1 MTDYINQL
9 LAQYQPLT
17 QYQWL
22 DSLIL
27 VAVMLTISFIIDK
40 IDRRILVNL
49 LHKLLDKTS
58 PSLFSL
64 LEKHQALAKIAAII
78 PLLIISLLT
87 PIALNSYPWLG
98 DLVLL
103 ICNVAIL
110 IKAALFLSALLDVL
124 LGISRQHGLQ
134 NKLPVKSII
143 QLIKLA
149 LFLIT
154 IVLTISMVLGKSPL
168 YFLSGLGALTAV
180 LLLVFKD
187 TILGFVA
194 GVQLAANQM
203 VGRGDWIEMP
213 KYGADGEV
221 LEVALTTVQVQ
232 NWDKTITMIPTY
244 ALISD
249 SFKNWRGMEQSGGRR
264 IKRSVKL
271 DINSI
276 RFLDQAM
283 IDHLMKIDC
292 IQSYLAAKQQQLDSN
307 NKLVDAD
314 LNITANGRKLTNVGT
329 FRAYLEF
336 YLQNHPMVN
345 QEMTLIVRQLPAT
358 EHGLPIE
365 LYLFCT
371 DQRWAPYESVQ
382 ADLFDHIFA
391 VLPEFGLRVFQNPT
405 GHDFQQLNT
414 SHK

>member
-1 MTDYINQL
+1 LTDYINQL
-9 LAQYQPLT
+9 LSQYQPLT

-22 DSLIL
+22 DSTIL
-27 VAVMLTISFIIDK
+27 VAVMLAISFIVDK
-40 IDRRILVNL
+40 IDRRILLNL

-58 PSLFSL
+58 PFLFKT
-64 LEKHQALAKIAAII
+64 LEKHQALAKIAAVV
-78 PLLIISLLT
+78 PLLIISVLT
-87 PIALNSYPWLG
+87 PIALNSYPWLRDFG
-98 DLVLL
+98 LL
-103 ICNVAIL
+103 ICNIAII
-110 IKAALFLSALLDVL
+110 IKVSLFLSAMLDVL
-124 LGISRQHGLQ
+124 LDFTRRGGL
-134 NKLPVKSII
+134 NRKLPVKSII
-143 QLIKLA
+143 QLVKVVLI
-149 LFLIT
+149 LIT
-154 IVLTISMVLGKSPL
+154 IVLAISMLLDKSPF
-168 YFLSGLGALTAV
+168 YFLSGLGAMTAV

-264 IKRSVKL
+264 IKRSINI
-271 DINSI
+271 DISSI
-276 RFLDQAM
+276 KFLDQST
-283 IDHLMKIDC
+283 IDHLMKIEFIKEYMAD
-292 IQSYLAAKQQQLDSN
+292 KQQQMDAN
-307 NKLVDAD
+307 NRLVDAD
-314 LNITANGRKLTNVGT
+314 LNITANGRKLTNIGT

-336 YLQNHPMVN
+336 YLRKHPLVN
-345 QEMTLIVRQLPAT
+345 KEMTLIVRQLPAT

-371 DQRWAPYESVQ
+371 DQRWAAYESVQ
-382 ADLFDHIFA
+382 SDLFDHIYA
-391 VLPEFGLRVFQNPT
+391 VLPEFHLRAFQSPS
-405 GHDFQQLNT
+405 GHDFKQLAA
-414 SHK
+414 KP

>member
-17 QYQWL
+17 QFQWL
-22 DSLIL
+22 DSAIL
-27 VAVMLTISFIIDK
+27 VAVMLAVSVIVDK
-40 IDRRILVNL
+40 IDRRILLNL

-58 PSLFSL
+58 PNLFKL

-87 PIALNSYPWLG
+87 PIALNNYLWLQELI
-98 DLVLL
+98 LV
-103 ICNVAIL
+103 ICNLAIL
-110 IKAALFLSALLDVL
+110 VKVALFLAALLDVL
-124 LGISRQHGLQ
+124 LGIARMRGL
-134 NKLPVKSII
+134 NKKLPVKSII
-143 QLIKLA
+143 QLIKVF
-149 LFLIT
+149 LFIITTILLIST
-154 IVLTISMVLGKSPL
+154 VLNKSPL
-168 YFLSGLGALTAV
+168 YFLSGLGAMAAV

-213 KYGADGEV
+213 KYGANGEV

-264 IKRSVKL
+264 IKRSIHI
-271 DINSI
+271 DITSI
-276 RFLDQAM
+276 RFLDHEM
-283 IDHLMKIDC
+283 LDHLTKIEC
-292 IQSYLAAKQQQLDSN
+292 INNYLLDKQQQLDSD
-307 NKLVDAD
+307 NKLIDGD
-314 LNITANGRKLTNVGT
+314 LNNTANGRKLTNVGT

-336 YLQNHPMVN
+336 YLKNHPMVN
-345 QEMTLIVRQLPAT
+345 QDMTLIVRQLAAT
-358 EHGLPIE
+358 ENGLPIE

-371 DQRWAPYESVQ
+371 DQRWAAYESIQ
-382 ADLFDHIFA
+382 ADLFDHIYA
-391 VLPEFGLRVFQNPT
+391 VLPEFKLRAFQSPT
-405 GHDFQQLNT
+405 GHDFSQLTRN
-414 SHK
+414 

>member
-1 MTDYINQL
+1 LTDYLNKL
-9 LAQYQPLT
+9 LSLYQPLT

-22 DSLIL
+22 DTTIL
-27 VAVMLTISFIIDK
+27 VTLMFTISFVVDK

-58 PSLFSL
+58 PFLFKTL
-64 LEKHQALAKIAAII
+64 DKYQALAKIAAVV
-78 PLLIISLLT
+78 PLLIVFLLI
-87 PIALNSYPWLG
+87 PIALNSYPWLR
-98 DLVLL
+98 DLGLL
-103 ICNVAIL
+103 ICNIAIMV
-110 IKAALFLSALLDVL
+110 KVSLFMLAMLDVL
-124 LGISRQHGLQ
+124 LDYTRRHGL
-134 NKLPVKSII
+134 NRKLPVKSIL
-143 QLIKLA
+143 QLIKVVLV
-149 LFLIT
+149 LIL
-154 IVLTISMVLGKSPL
+154 IVLIISTLLNKSPF
-168 YFLSGLGALTAV
+168 YFLSGVGAMTAV

-249 SFKNWRGMEQSGGRR
+249 SFKNWRGMELSGGRR
-264 IKRSVKL
+264 IKRSINI

-276 RFLDQAM
+276 RFLDQPM
-283 IDHLMKIDC
+283 IDHLMKIAF
-292 IQSYLAAKQQQLDSN
+292 IKEYLADKQQQMDANNQLLDT
-307 NKLVDAD
+307 D
-314 LNITANGRKLTNVGT
+314 LNITANGRKLTNIGT
-329 FRAYLEF
+329 FRAYVEF
-336 YLQNHPMVN
+336 YLRQHPLVN
-345 QEMTLIVRQLPAT
+345 QDMTLIVRQLAAT

-371 DQRWAPYESVQ
+371 DQRWAAYESIQ
-382 ADLFDHIFA
+382 ADLFDHIYA
-391 VLPEFGLRVFQNPT
+391 VLPEFKLRPFQNPT
-405 GHDFQQLNT
+405 GQDFKHLSNN
-414 SHK
+414 S